1 LSAEKFA
8 ETVKNEIGGVGVNVI
23 LDLVGAKYL
32 GANLLS
38 LAKLGRLVF
47 VGTTAGSRAEIDILT
62 VMSKRLRLFGTVMR
76 SRSIEEKATATRLFA
91 EQVVPLLARGIVK
104 PTIDRVFP
112 FAEIRAAHEY
122 LESNQSFGKVV
133 LEI

>member
-1 LSAEKFA
+1 
-8 ETVKNEIGGVGVNVI
+8 
-23 LDLVGAKYL
+23 
-32 GANLLS
+32 LLS